1 MDVIELCNW
10 RYATKK
16 MTAGKVVP
24 QEKVERILE
33 ATRLAPSSSGL
44 QPYEVLVIADA
55 ELREKIRPL
64 AKGQAQIADCS
75 HLLVFAAWETYTAE
89 RIGQAFE
96 QTRRDR
102 GDLSEYWAN
111 YGKLLQEQY
120 PARGAEVNFQHTAR
134 QAYLALG
141 FALLAAAA
149 EGVDCTPMEGFDA
162 DALDDLLGLRA
173 RGLRSVVL
181 LPLGYRDAENDWLL
195 KLKKSRRPMA
205 EFVSELK

>member
-1 MDVIELCNW
+1 MDVIDLCNW

-16 MTAGKVVP
+16 MTVGKVVP

-33 ATRLAPSSSGL
+33 AARLAPSSSGL
-44 QPYEVLVIADA
+44 QPYEVLVISDP
-55 ELREKIRPL
+55 ELRERIRPL
-64 AKGQAQIADCS
+64 AKGQAQIVDCS

-89 RIGQAFE
+89 LIGQAFE

-102 GDLSEYWAN
+102 GELSEYWAN
-111 YGKLLQEQY
+111 YGKVLQEQY

-149 EGVDCTPMEGFDA
+149 EEVDCTPMEGFDA
-162 DALDDLLGLRA
+162 DALDALLGLRA

-195 KLKKSRRPMA
+195 KLNKSRRPMA

>member
-16 MTAGKVVP
+16 MIPGLVVP
-24 QEKVERILE
+24 DEQVERILE
-33 ATRLAPSSSGL
+33 AARLAPSSSGL
-44 QPYEVLVIADA
+44 QPYEVLVISDA
-55 ELREKIRPL
+55 ALRARIQAV
-64 AKGQAQIADCS
+64 AKNQAQIADCS
-75 HLLVFAAWETYTAE
+75 HLLVFAAWDTYTPE
-89 RIGQAFE
+89 RIRQAFE

-102 GDLSEYWAN
+102 GELSEYWAN
-111 YGKLLQEQY
+111 YGKVLEEQY
-120 PARGAEVNFQHTAR
+120 PVRGAEVNFQHTAR

-181 LPLGYRDAENDWLL
+181 LPLGYRDEENDLLL
-195 KLKKSRRPMA
+195 KLNKSRRPMA
-205 EFVSELK
+205 EFASELK

>member
-16 MTAGKVVP
+16 MIPGLVVP
-24 QEKVERILE
+24 DEQLERILE
-33 ATRLAPSSSGL
+33 AARLAPSSSGL
-44 QPYEVLVIADA
+44 QPYEVLVIGDA
-55 ELREKIRPL
+55 ALRARIQAV
-64 AKGQAQIADCS
+64 AKNQAQIADCS
-75 HLLVFAAWETYTAE
+75 HLLVFAAWDTYTPE
-89 RIGQAFE
+89 RIRQAFE

-102 GDLSEYWAN
+102 GELSEYWAN
-111 YGKLLQEQY
+111 YGKVLEAQY

-181 LPLGYRDAENDWLL
+181 LPLGYRDEENDWLL
-195 KLKKSRRPMA
+195 KLNKSRRPMA
-205 EFVSELK
+205 EFASEVK